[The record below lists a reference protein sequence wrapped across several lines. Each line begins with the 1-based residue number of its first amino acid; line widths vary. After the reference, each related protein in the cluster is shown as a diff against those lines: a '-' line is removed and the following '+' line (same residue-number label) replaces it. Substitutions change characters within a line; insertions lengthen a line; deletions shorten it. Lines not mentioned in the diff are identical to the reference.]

1 MILTCPSCDSKF
13 RVKDDAIGASG
24 RKVKC
29 RNCGHV
35 WHAMPEG
42 AEAAAPPPP
51 PRPAPQPE
59 PVFDEDP
66 APPPPPPPSAP
77 DPEPDFAP
85 PPPAPPESAMGAAVD
100 SSAGDGL
107 GAPPSAADPPPIPPG
122 DDFVVRQRAPKVEKK
137 SPVMAWVILAVIVIG
152 SLGVGFFF
160 QRDIVAAY
168 PPMAKVY
175 GWVGLTPNLVGYG
188 LAEPNVTEAVS
199 EITDDGVRL
208 ILRGEVTSTVDDRVE
223 LPLLRGALLDSD
235 EQELHVWTFRAE
247 KPDVLPGEAV
257 TFETSV
263 MNPPEGVVEAEISFT
278 ADDGSASMEDGGM
291 MEDGAATQ

>member
-13 RVKDDAIGASG
+13 RVKDDAIGESG

-29 RNCGHV
+29 RKCAHV

-42 AEAAAPPPP
+42 TDAPVAAPPP
-51 PRPAPQPE
+51 PRPAPAPE
-59 PVFDEDP
+59 PEIDDDP

-77 DPEPDFAP
+77 EPDFEPAP
-85 PPPAPPESAMGAAVD
+85 PPPAATNDAVSAEVAAGEPPLAAE
-100 SSAGDGL
+100 
-107 GAPPSAADPPPIPPG
+107 PPPIPPG

-137 SPVMAWVILAVIVIG
+137 SPVMAWVILLVIVVG
-152 SLGVGFFF
+152 ALGIGFFF

-188 LAEPNVTEAVS
+188 LDKPNVAEAVT
-199 EITDDGVRL
+199 EVTDDGIRL
-208 ILRGEVTSTVDDRVE
+208 ILRGEINSTIDDRVE

-235 EQELHVWTFRAE
+235 GQELHVWTFRAD
-247 KPDVLPGEAV
+247 KPDVLPGEGV
-257 TFETSV
+257 PFETSV
-263 MNPPEGVVEAEISFT
+263 MNPPEGVVEAEISFQ
-278 ADDGSASMEDGGM
+278 ADDGSDAMMKDGM
-291 MEDGAATQ
+291 SEETQPAE